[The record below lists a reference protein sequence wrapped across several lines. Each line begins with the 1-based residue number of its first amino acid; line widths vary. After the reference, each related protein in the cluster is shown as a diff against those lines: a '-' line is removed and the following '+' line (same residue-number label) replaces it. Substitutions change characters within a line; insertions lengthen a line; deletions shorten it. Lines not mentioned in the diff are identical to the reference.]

1 MPKRLFK
8 PPKNL
13 GEKLPEVFE
22 DLYMNT
28 MPVEY
33 LHSIR
38 LEFENGRVWEIDIQE
53 HAHVVQSQTIA
64 DKLMHMLHEY
74 SEEINR
80 IDFQIDI
87 NRLKQDIS
95 NRSKDLF

>member
-13 GEKLPEVFE
+13 VAEWPEVFE

-38 LEFENGRVWEIDIQE
+38 LEFENGRVWEIDIRE
-53 HAHVVQSQTIA
+53 HAHVAESQTIA
-64 DKLMHMLHEY
+64 DKLIHMLHEY
-74 SEEINR
+74 SEEIKR
-80 IDFQIDI
+80 IDFQVDID
-87 NRLKQDIS
+87 RLKKDIQKS
-95 NRSKDLF
+95 SKNLL

>member
-1 MPKRLFK
+1 VPKRLFK

-13 GEKLPEVFE
+13 VEEWPEVFE

-38 LEFENGRVWEIDIQE
+38 LEFQNGRIWEIDVRE
-53 HAHVVQSQTIA
+53 HIHVVESQTIA
-64 DKLMHMLHEY
+64 DKLIQMLHDY
-74 SEEINR
+74 SEEIKK
-80 IDFQIDI
+80 IDFQVDI
-87 NRLKQDIS
+87 ERLKKDIKKS
-95 NRSKDLF
+95 SKNLF

>member
-13 GEKLPEVFE
+13 VEKWPEVFE

-53 HAHVVQSQTIA
+53 HTHVVQSQTIA
-64 DKLMHMLHEY
+64 DKLIHMLHEY
-74 SEEINR
+74 AEEIKR
-80 IDFQIDI
+80 IDFQVDID
-87 NRLKQDIS
+87 RLREDITKS
-95 NRSKDLF
+95 TKKLF

>member
-1 MPKRLFK
+1 MPKHLFK
-8 PPKNL
+8 PPKTL
-13 GEKLPEVFE
+13 IDEWPEVFE

-53 HAHVVQSQTIA
+53 HAHIIESQTIA

-74 SEEINR
+74 SEEIKR
-80 IDFQIDI
+80 IDFQVDID
-87 NRLKQDIS
+87 RLKVDIKKS
-95 NRSKDLF
+95 SKDLF

>member
-13 GEKLPEVFE
+13 VEVWPEVFE

-64 DKLMHMLHEY
+64 DKLIHMLHEY
-74 SEEINR
+74 SEEIKR
-80 IDFQIDI
+80 IDFQVDID
-87 NRLKQDIS
+87 RLKNDIKRS
-95 NRSKDLF
+95 SKDLF